1 MENMGG
7 KKGKIKKLNFDQREK
22 KIQNKKKLLLPFKSD
37 KRVIIGV
44 QILHVISTFVHKNQ

>member
-7 KKGKIKKLNFDQREK
+7 KKRENKEAKVLIKEK

-44 QILHVISTFVHKNQ
+44 QNLHVIIYICS